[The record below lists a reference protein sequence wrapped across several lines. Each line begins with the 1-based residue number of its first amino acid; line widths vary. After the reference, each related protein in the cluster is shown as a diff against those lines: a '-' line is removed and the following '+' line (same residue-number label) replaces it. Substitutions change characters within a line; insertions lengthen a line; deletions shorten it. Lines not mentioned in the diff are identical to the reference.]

1 VGDEVFG
8 LAYGGAYAEYIA
20 VSVKMIV
27 HKPKELSWE
36 TAAGLPEVWFTAIQA
51 LFLVANIQKGQTVL
65 FHAGASSTTPC
76 FLGNGIGVSQCLIQL
91 AKAEGAK
98 TILATAGTDEK
109 TQLCEKLGATKG
121 INYKKTDWAEEV
133 KKVAP
138 EGVDITVDYILGQG
152 YLQKDL
158 DVAARDGTIVLLA
171 ALGGRVLKD
180 FDAGPILFKRLAVPP
195 LSGF

>member
-1 VGDEVFG
+1 
-8 LAYGGAYAEYIA
+8 
-20 VSVKMIV
+20 M
-27 HKPKELSWE
+27 
-36 TAAGLPEVWFTAIQA
+36 
-51 LFLVANIQKGQTVL
+51 
-65 FHAGASSTTPC
+65 
-76 FLGNGIGVSQCLIQL
+76 
-91 AKAEGAK
+91 
-98 TILATAGTDEK
+98 ILATAGTDEK

-121 INYKKTDWAEEV
+121 INYKKSDWAEEV

-180 FDAGPILFKRLAVPP
+180 FDAGPILFKRLAVRGSTLRSRDLNYQEKLKDQFVAHALPH
-195 LSGF
+195 LINGDFQSNIDRVIDWKEIRAGHEAMERNEIMGKIICIVDG